1 VVRQRTANTLGGSV
15 GRTLTGP
22 LVRSRLLARDRTGQP
37 SQWIPRRLTLTSLV
51 STTSAQEGSQWG
63 VSFHLHRTRGLIWL
77 SRAQAVA
84 RAQARHLWILL
95 VTMIFYAAL
104 LQRVSTKAD
113 FTSLKVPIV
122 DLEISGLSVLGFGP
136 VLI

>member
-1 VVRQRTANTLGGSV
+1 
-15 GRTLTGP
+15 
-22 LVRSRLLARDRTGQP
+22 
-37 SQWIPRRLTLTSLV
+37 
-51 STTSAQEGSQWG
+51 
-63 VSFHLHRTRGLIWL
+63 
-77 SRAQAVA
+77 VA